1 MSTRRQT
8 SDETGVQTGADGTP
22 AGHSDTSHQTTI
34 RAPAT
39 PGNSAR
45 LKVVR
50 WVEGDSC
57 RSAAL
62 EVGLATFPSPHQETA
77 MIVFVTGASAGFGA
91 AIART
96 FVKGGH
102 RVVATARRKDR
113 LQALADELGE
123 ALLPFE
129 LDVRDRAAVAAVPA
143 ALPEAFAAI
152 DVLVNN
158 AGLALGLEPAQRAN
172 LDDWQTMID
181 TNCTGLVQ
189 VTHALLPGMVERQ
202 RGHVFNLSSAAA
214 NWPYP
219 GGNVY
224 GATKAFVRQFS
235 LNLRADLAGTPLR
248 VTDVEPGLCGGTEF
262 SNVRFRGDDE
272 KAANVYQNVQPL
284 TAEDIA
290 DAIYWTATRPA
301 HVNVNT
307 IELMP
312 VAQSFAG
319 LSVHRG

>member
-1 MSTRRQT
+1 
-8 SDETGVQTGADGTP
+8 
-22 AGHSDTSHQTTI
+22 
-34 RAPAT
+34 
-39 PGNSAR
+39 
-45 LKVVR
+45 
-50 WVEGDSC
+50 
-57 RSAAL
+57 
-62 EVGLATFPSPHQETA
+62 

-91 AIART
+91 AIARA

-113 LQALADELGE
+113 LQALADELGD
-123 ALLPFE
+123 ALLPYE
-129 LDVRDRAAVAAVPA
+129 LDVRDRAAVEAVPA
-143 ALPEAFAAI
+143 SLPADFAAL

-158 AGLALGLEPAQRAN
+158 AGLALGIEPAQRSS
-172 LDDWQTMID
+172 LDEWNTMIE

-189 VTHALLPGMVERQ
+189 VTHALLPGMVERN
-202 RGHVFNLSSAAA
+202 RGHIFNLGSVAGS
-214 NWPYP
+214 WPYA